1 MKKIGLFIVI
11 LSIAVSC
18 SPAAKTLYYWGGA
31 QNTTVSMYE
40 TAMYSNF
47 DKQTPETVCNLVCV
61 YEDMVSNPGGQRK
74 VIPPGICAEYAYL
87 LALPET
93 AKYFAETAT
102 RKQRKLFERD
112 DYDLLFKE
120 KSEELFEKELE
131 LYPESATFLQPIIK
145 KMKDR

>member
-1 MKKIGLFIVI
+1 LR
-11 LSIAVSC
+11 
-18 SPAAKTLYYWGGA
+18 
-31 QNTTVSMYE
+31 Q
-40 TAMYSNF
+40 
-47 DKQTPETVCNLVCV
+47 
-61 YEDMVSNPGGQRK
+61 
-74 VIPPGICAEYAYL
+74 
-87 LALPET
+87 
-93 AKYFAETAT
+93 KYFAETAT